1 MPVTDDDYIS
11 ENLTAECEAFVR
23 DNRDRPFF
31 AFLSHYL
38 VHFPLEPK
46 PDKLE
51 KWKSV
56 PTTDQNS
63 PAYAAMVE
71 SVDESVGRLMEV
83 LDELEL
89 VDNTLVVFTSDNGG
103 FSPRATSN
111 YPLLGGK
118 AFPFE
123 AGMKVPFLVRWP
135 VAVSPGRVSDLRTI
149 AMDIYPT
156 FLEVAG
162 VPLRPEQ
169 HADGMSLVPILR
181 EEGRTPDR
189 PLVFH
194 YPHYTGY
201 SSPYSAIIENDWKLI
216 HFYNDEAGAYLLFDL
231 SQDPWELHDLVA
243 TEPARVESLNA
254 KLESILDEMGAERP
268 VKNPDYDPKWPER
281 QNRDTSYQ
289 KALKHRRKIEERI
302 KL

>member
-1 MPVTDDDYIS
+1 
-11 ENLTAECEAFVR
+11 
-23 DNRDRPFF
+23 
-31 AFLSHYL
+31 
-38 VHFPLEPK
+38 
-46 PDKLE
+46 
-51 KWKSV
+51 
-56 PTTDQNS
+56 
-63 PAYAAMVE
+63 
-71 SVDESVGRLMEV
+71 
-83 LDELEL
+83 
-89 VDNTLVVFTSDNGG
+89 
-103 FSPRATSN
+103 
-111 YPLLGGK
+111 
-118 AFPFE
+118 
-123 AGMKVPFLVRWP
+123 
-135 VAVSPGRVSDLRTI
+135 
-149 AMDIYPT
+149 MDIYPT